1 MSIPRHLSLV
11 TQLPER
17 EAALRA
23 IVHVEETVRKV
34 SRFGSQLYPYA
45 RAFFRFLCGSSK
57 ISGRA
62 LNQVRG
68 VYWLKEEK
76 IPLARYEEAIDVLIR
91 SRGRHCYSPL
101 DSSMVNNLFPEQAFN
116 TRERQENRC
125 QREDELYS
133 RQEARRG
140 RELKDKY
147 NNLVGQAEIDLAFH
161 TPETIRTW
169 YARWSH
175 RDIHDYDLQKMLWA
189 WTERC
194 PSLIHLVREYYQS
207 AQEVVLDAHDV
218 ATVSTPEEREL
229 ERWMVPNKITLREVW
244 P

>member
-23 IVHVEETVRKV
+23 IMHVEETAQKS
-34 SRFGSQLYPYA
+34 SRFGNPPHPYA

-62 LNQVRG
+62 INQVRG
-68 VYWLKEEK
+68 VYWYKEDK
-76 IPLARYEEAIDVLIR
+76 VPLAQYEEAFDTLIR

-101 DSSMVNNLFPEQAFN
+101 DTSMVTSLFPEQAFSVG
-116 TRERQENRC
+116 ERQASRYL
-125 QREDELYS
+125 REDELYS
-133 RQEARRG
+133 RQEARRE
-140 RELKDKY
+140 REREEKY
-147 NNLVGQAEIDLAFH
+147 DNLTGQAEIDLAFH
-161 TPETIRTW
+161 TPETICTW
-169 YARWSH
+169 YARWSQQ
-175 RDIHDYDLQKMLWA
+175 DIRDYDLEKMLWA

-194 PSLIHLVREYYQS
+194 PSLAHLVRGYYQS
-207 AQEVVLDAHDV
+207 ALEVVLDVHDV
-218 ATVSTPEEREL
+218 ASASSPEEREL
-229 ERWMVPNKITLREVW
+229 EQWMVPNKITLREVW

>member
-23 IVHVEETVRKV
+23 IMHVEDTAQKV
-34 SRFGSQLYPYA
+34 SRFGSQPHPYA
-45 RAFFRFLCGSSK
+45 RAFFRLLCGSSK
-57 ISGRA
+57 ISGAA
-62 LNQVRG
+62 LNRIRG
-68 VYWLKEEK
+68 VYWLREQK
-76 IPLARYEEAIDVLIR
+76 IPLAQYEEAFDILIR

-101 DSSMVNNLFPEQAFN
+101 DTSMVTSLFPEQAFSVG
-116 TRERQENRC
+116 ERQASRYL
-125 QREDELYS
+125 REDELYS
-133 RQEARRG
+133 RQEARRE
-140 RELKDKY
+140 RERGEKY
-147 NNLVGQAEIDLAFH
+147 DNLTGQAEIDLAFH

-169 YARWSH
+169 YAHWSQQ
-175 RDIHDYDLQKMLWA
+175 DIRDYDLEKMLWA

-194 PSLIHLVREYYQS
+194 PSLAHLVRDYYQS
-207 AQEVVLDAHDV
+207 AREVVLDVHDV
-218 ATVSTPEEREL
+218 AAASTPDEREL

>member
-1 MSIPRHLSLV
+1 MIPSHLSLV

-23 IVHVEETVRKV
+23 IMHVEETPRPV
-34 SRFGSQLYPYA
+34 SCFGSQPYPYA

-62 LNQVRG
+62 INQVRG
-68 VYWLKEEK
+68 VYWYKEDK
-76 IPLARYEEAIDVLIR
+76 TPLARYEEAFDTLIR
-91 SRGRHCYSPL
+91 SRGRHCYPPL
-101 DSSMVNNLFPEQAFN
+101 DTLMVASLFPEQAFSIS
-116 TRERQENRC
+116 ERQENRY

-140 RELKDKY
+140 REQADKY
-147 NNLVGQAEIDLAFH
+147 NNLTGQAEIDLAFH
-161 TPETIRTW
+161 TPETVRTW
-169 YARWSH
+169 YAHWAQQ
-175 RDIHDYDLQKMLWA
+175 DIRDYDLEKMLWA

-194 PSLIHLVREYYQS
+194 PSLAHLVRGYYQS
-207 AQEVVLDAHDV
+207 ALEVVLDVHDV
-218 ATVSTPEEREL
+218 AAASSPEEREL